1 MERRQVAFL
10 LALSA
15 ATVAALV
22 VPGADIAVDV
32 LVVLL
37 GVGVA
42 ATVLTGYG
50 GLSLLLCIGE
60 AFAVGLGTAFPLLGV
75 LFQPALAVML
85 CDDDRMSLI
94 VGGSTTFIA
103 AAGILVFHE
112 PLFLLLVLLVVS
124 ASVVAGLIG
133 FDGWLRRRLSSGYVA

>member
-1 MERRQVAFL
+1 MEWRQVAFL

-15 ATVAALV
+15 ATAAALV
-22 VPGADIAVDV
+22 VPGASIDLDV

-42 ATVLTGYG
+42 ATALTGYG
-50 GLSLLLCIGE
+50 GLPLLLCIGE
-60 AFAVGLGTAFPLLGV
+60 AFAVGLGTASPLLGV
-75 LFQPALAVML
+75 LFQPAIAVML
-85 CDDDRMSLI
+85 CDDDRVSLVI
-94 VGGSTTFIA
+94 GGSTTVIA
-103 AAGILVFHE
+103 AAGVLVFRE

-133 FDGWLRRRLSSGYVA
+133 FDGWLRRRLSSGYGV